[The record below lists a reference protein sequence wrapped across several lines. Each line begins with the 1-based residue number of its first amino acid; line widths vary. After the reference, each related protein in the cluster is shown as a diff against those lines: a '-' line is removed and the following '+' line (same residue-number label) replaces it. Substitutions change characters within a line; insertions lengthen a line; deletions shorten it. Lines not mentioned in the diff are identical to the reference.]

1 MSVGEDHSWIKEKKS
16 WIITTNSDE
25 RGSFEPLDPPK
36 GTWSLED
43 MAKVLGTPDLVVLHL
58 EGKWTGEVLICAA
71 KKLGEKHYRNELAA
85 YLVRQSL
92 KEHHVLY
99 GPVLM
104 TLRELLDEEP
114 SEKRMTLR
122 ELVEW
127 VEPRA

>member
-16 WIITTNSDE
+16 WIITTNSNE

-36 GTWSLED
+36 GSWGLKD
-43 MAKVLGTPDLVVLHL
+43 MEEVLGTPDLVLLNL
-58 EGKWTGEVLICAA
+58 EGKWTGEVLVFAA

-92 KEHHVLY
+92 KEHHVLH

-114 SEKRMTLR
+114 PEKRATLR
-122 ELVEW
+122 ELVES
-127 VEPRA
+127 VELKG

>member
-1 MSVGEDHSWIKEKKS
+1 MSIGEDHSWIKEKKS
-16 WIITTNSDE
+16 WIITTNSNE

-36 GTWSLED
+36 GSWSLEE
-43 MAKVLGTPDLVVLHL
+43 MEEVLGTADLVLLNL

-92 KEHHVLY
+92 KEQHVLY

-114 SEKRMTLR
+114 PEKRMTLI
-122 ELVEW
+122 ELVKW

>member
-1 MSVGEDHSWIKEKKS
+1 MSIGEDHSWIKEKKS

-36 GTWSLED
+36 GIWRLED
-43 MAKVLGTPDLVVLHL
+43 ISTVLGTSDLVVLHL
-58 EGKWTGEVLICAA
+58 EGKWAGEVMICAA
-71 KKLGEKHYRNELAA
+71 KKLGENHYRNELAA
-85 YLVRQSL
+85 YLVRQSQ

-114 SEKRMTLR
+114 QQKRMTIR

-127 VEPRA
+127 VDPRA